1 MKAAILF
8 LWSAGLATAQF
19 VNLSTDASGSQVRF
33 VTYRNLRGAPALS
46 QSAAFEANA
55 AGVQLVPATS
65 GPVNYSEFSGT
76 TLSDGGDVAAWS
88 LRNSSWY
95 SNLPFGGGRAVAA
108 QYLGIVRRRG
118 DGRSW
123 SRAGQ
128 VRLSRNGRWAWFAG
142 EPMDVPDGTG
152 APVAPMWIDLWTDQ
166 HYPGFGEGVP
176 SLADDGTGI
185 GCLNNAGSLTAVL
198 LKPGSTPEPL
208 IAKFPGC
215 PSVVLD
221 RYARLG
227 VLQFASSLIPE
238 SVPYLF
244 ELSTR
249 TLTPLAGSCVECSQ
263 LSISGEGTRV
273 LVTAK
278 SINGSANP
286 SGLAQAWVYDVETR
300 TWTRVSD
307 PEERVLEAVLSA
319 DGSAVLL
326 STGQGRIARVDL
338 FSRVRT
344 ELVAST
350 AFVNFPEY
358 SLVPGSRYTLQG
370 SGLRDAVVTVAG
382 RPVEVVANA
391 DGLFE
396 FLAPKELP
404 VGQADLVVDHPES
417 PFAPVSSQAVVAAN
431 DPNFVLLKDLGYNQA
446 GIAILPFVE
455 NGTRGGLVAEGN
467 GALPGEELW
476 IWVRGISAPELVHFE
491 TGSASGA
498 IYSPLL
504 SGAIDQITD
513 HPGWQRLRMTVP
525 ERRDTE
531 RFRLR
536 IGGLQPELVPREIVI
551 FLAASQTAGSN

>member
-8 LWSAGLATAQF
+8 LFSAGLATAQF
-19 VNLSTDASGSQVRF
+19 VNLSTDAGGSQVRF
-33 VTYRNLRGAPALS
+33 VTDRNLRGAPALP
-46 QSAAFEANA
+46 QPAVFAATA
-55 AGVQLVPATS
+55 AGVQPVPAAS
-65 GPVNYSEFSGT
+65 GPVNYSEISGT

-95 SNLPFGGGRAVAA
+95 SNPPFGGGRAVAA
-108 QYLGIVRRRG
+108 QYLGMVQRRG

-128 VRLSRNGRWAWFAG
+128 VSLSRNGRWALFAG

-152 APVAPMWIDLWTDQ
+152 APVAPAWIDLWTDQ
-166 HYPGFGEGVP
+166 QYPGFGEGVP
-176 SLADDGTGI
+176 NLADDGTGI

-198 LKPGSTPEPL
+198 LKPGSAPEPL
-208 IAKFPGC
+208 AAKFPGC

-273 LVTAK
+273 LVAAK
-278 SINGSANP
+278 SINGSPNP
-286 SGLAQAWVYDVETR
+286 SGLAQAWVFDIETR
-300 TWTRVSD
+300 TWTRASD

-326 STGQGRIARVDL
+326 STGQGRIVRVDL
-338 FSRVRT
+338 FSRART

-350 AFVNFPEY
+350 AFVNLPDY
-358 SLVPGSRYTLQG
+358 NLVPGSRYTLRG

-382 RPVEVVANA
+382 RPVEVVTNEN
-391 DGLFE
+391 GLLE

-417 PFAPVSSQAVVAAN
+417 PFAPVSLQAMVATN
-431 DPNFVLLKDLGYNQA
+431 DSNFVVLRDLGYNQP

-476 IWVRGISAPELVHFE
+476 IWMRGISKPELVQFE
-491 TGSASGA
+491 IGSASGGSYA
-498 IYSPLL
+498 PLL
-504 SGAIDQITD
+504 SGTVDQFTD

-531 RFRLR
+531 RIRLR
-536 IGGLQPELVPREIVI
+536 IGGLPSQLVPREIVI
-551 FLAASQTAGSN
+551 FLAAAQPAGSN